1 MKARELR
8 DLTLDEL
15 KQKEAELED
24 EIFRLRLKRY
34 TTQLENKML
43 IRNKKRVLARMKTII
58 KNKQGE
64 IENDAEGVK
73 K

>member
-8 DLTLDEL
+8 DLTIDEL

-24 EIFRLRLKRY
+24 EVFRLKIKRY
-34 TTQLENKML
+34 TTQLENKMI

-58 KNKQGE
+58 KEKQVE
-64 IENDAEGVK
+64 TSIKAEEVK